1 MLNELEI
8 LAQQWLDEKQTE
20 RDAADRRRAIEDRLT
35 ELIGKDA
42 ADESTTTTKSGEY
55 VVKVNGSIS
64 RKVDGDK
71 LQELAHEHGL
81 FDHLHVL
88 FRWKPE
94 LNKAK
99 WEAADAS
106 ITAPLASAITAK
118 AGRPSFKIEKKE
130 VK

>member
-1 MLNELEI
+1 M
-8 LAQQWLDEKQTE
+8 
-20 RDAADRRRAIEDRLT
+20 
-35 ELIGKDA
+35 IGKDA

-55 VVKVNGSIS
+55 VVKVNGSVS

-81 FDHLHVL
+81 FDYLPVL

-99 WEAADAS
+99 WEDADAS

>member
-35 ELIGKDA
+35 ELIGKDT
-42 ADESTTTTKSGEY
+42 ADESTTTTESGEY
-55 VVKVNGSIS
+55 VVKVNGSVS
-64 RKVDGDK
+64 RKVDGDR
-71 LQELAHEHGL
+71 LQELAHEYGL
-81 FDHLHVL
+81 FDYLHVL

-94 LNKAK
+94 LNKTK
-99 WEAADAS
+99 WEDADAS

-118 AGRPSFKIEKKE
+118 VGRPSFKIEKKE

>member
-1 MLNELEI
+1 MINELEI

-35 ELIGKDA
+35 ELIGKDT
-42 ADESTTTTKSGEY
+42 ADESTTTAKSGEY
-55 VVKVNGSIS
+55 VVKVNGSVS

-81 FDHLHVL
+81 FDYLPVL

-99 WEAADAS
+99 WEDADAS

>member
-35 ELIGKDA
+35 ELIGKDT
-42 ADESTTTTKSGEY
+42 ADESTTTAKSGEY
-55 VVKVNGSIS
+55 VVKVNGSVS
-64 RKVDGDK
+64 RKVDGDR

-81 FDHLHVL
+81 FDYLPVL

>member
-1 MLNELEI
+1 MNELEI

-35 ELIGKDA
+35 ELIGKDT
-42 ADESTTTTKSGEY
+42 ADESTTTAKSGEY
-55 VVKVNGSIS
+55 VVKVNGSVS
-64 RKVDGDK
+64 RKVDGDR

-81 FDHLHVL
+81 FDYLPVL

-99 WEAADAS
+99 WEDADAS